1 MLKVEMNKEG
11 YYYKTSLHFRSIN
24 VESRQFLSYLRPDIL
39 FDSDKMD
46 FKMESDKGKLT
57 IKYNDGIDELDCS
70 GVSLFLFFYPSEVIK
85 GMFESFSISGS
96 EDKIIC
102 DKLSNML
109 QCSNKRGTYD
119 SIIDI
124 ANSDWINNFN
134 DINII
139 IETDDDSLVYSLTRK
154 LIGKNIKIYGVK
166 AC

>member
-1 MLKVEMNKEG
+1 MLKLEMNKEG
-11 YYYKTSLHFRSIN
+11 YCYKTSLHFRSIN

-39 FDSDKMD
+39 FNSEKMD
-46 FKMESDKGKLT
+46 FKMESDKGKLI

-70 GVSLFLFFYPSEVIK
+70 SRSLFLFFYPSEVIE

-134 DINII
+134 DINVI

>member
-1 MLKVEMNKEG
+1 MLKMEMNKEG
-11 YYYKTSLHFRSIN
+11 YCYKSSLHSNRVN
-24 VESRQFLSYLRPDIL
+24 MESRQFLSYLRPDIL
-39 FDSDKMD
+39 FNSDKMD
-46 FKMESDKGKLT
+46 FKIESEKGNLI
-57 IKYNDGIDELDCS
+57 IKYNEGIDELDCS
-70 GVSLFLFFYPSEVIK
+70 GGSLFLFFYPSEVVE

-139 IETDDDSLVYSLTRK
+139 IETDDNSLVYSLTRK